1 VKWNNCFIVNSLGW
15 VIYEDVVH
23 YSSGAVFSALSMK
36 AVLNMLNWTDSRQVL
51 LLFTGGNNKEKREKK
66 WERKP

>member
-51 LLFTGGNNKEKREKK
+51 LFTGGNNKGKREKK